1 MMYVVRTVC
10 LAFSLE
16 AVYVHER
23 VFGEFQAPREQT
35 EDWVEDIEMVVLR
48 KRADLRKNW
57 LQCLGVFLKLVDR
70 AMNC

>member
-1 MMYVVRTVC
+1 MMYAVRTIG
-10 LAFSLE
+10 LAFGLE
-16 AVYVHER
+16 SVYVHER

-35 EDWVEDIEMVVLR
+35 EDRVEDIEMVVLR

-57 LQCLGVFLKLVDR
+57 LQCLGVFLKLVYR